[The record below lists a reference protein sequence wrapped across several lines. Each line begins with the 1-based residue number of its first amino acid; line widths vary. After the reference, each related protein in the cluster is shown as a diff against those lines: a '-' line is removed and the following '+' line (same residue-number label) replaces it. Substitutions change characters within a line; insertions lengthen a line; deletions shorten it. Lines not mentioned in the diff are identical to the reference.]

1 MINRLIILLFK
12 RLKYFVALDDED
24 VAVLDLISKTAEEL
38 DKNQITGSNA
48 KDPNVQDYPPD
59 SKLIIIFMD

>member
-12 RLKYFVALDDED
+12 RLKCFVALDDED

-38 DKNQITGSNA
+38 GKNQITGSNA
-48 KDPNVQDYPPD
+48 KDPKVQDYPPE